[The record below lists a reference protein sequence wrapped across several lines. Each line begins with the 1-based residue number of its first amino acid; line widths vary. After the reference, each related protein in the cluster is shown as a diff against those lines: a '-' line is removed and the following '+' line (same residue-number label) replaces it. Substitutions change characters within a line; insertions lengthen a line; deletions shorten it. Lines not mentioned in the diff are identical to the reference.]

1 MSPTEDGAWACV
13 QSGTPYVSWLAR
25 DFLYT
30 GVPREDLESEG
41 RLGLLDAAIRFDAS
55 HGVQFLTYASW
66 WARRR
71 MQTLV
76 IRQSRAVR
84 RPWRKASRPWVAPD
98 VSLDEPIGRGD
109 ERRWSDVLAVDDAER
124 PLDAFLR
131 GEDAM
136 IVARATR
143 NLPPSWREVMVRRFG
158 LDGGPQMTL
167 AAIGEA
173 MGLSRERV
181 RQIEAKAMKRVRE
194 RVLQA
199 WGRA

>member
-1 MSPTEDGAWACV
+1 MSPIDDGAWASV
-13 QSGTPYVSWLAR
+13 QSGTPYVAWLAR

-41 RLGLLDAAIRFDAS
+41 RLGLLDAAVRFDAS

-84 RPWRKASRPWVAPD
+84 RPWRKASRPWEAPD

-109 ERRWSDVLAVDDAER
+109 ERCWSEVLAVDDAER
-124 PLDAFLR
+124 PLETILR
-131 GEDAM
+131 SEDAQV
-136 IVARATR
+136 VARATS
-143 NLPPSWREVMVRRFG
+143 NLPSSWREVVVRRFG
-158 LDGGPQMTL
+158 LDGEPEMTL

-194 RVLQA
+194 CILEA